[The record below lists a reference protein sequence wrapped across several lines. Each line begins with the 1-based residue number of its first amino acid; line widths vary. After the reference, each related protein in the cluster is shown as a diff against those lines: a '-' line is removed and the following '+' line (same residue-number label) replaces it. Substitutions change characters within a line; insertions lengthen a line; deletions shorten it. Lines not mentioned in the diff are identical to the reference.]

1 MTPDNITEL
10 IYRYLTGKA
19 TDKEISIIADYLHD
33 FPEERDSFA
42 ETALIYSCMKTLGS
56 RDIGTM
62 QDRMLARLNA
72 RIDAGDDVTA
82 TGHEPGMDAAGAEGQ
97 TAGAVLTSGQKA
109 AHEPGHRKR
118 DRHGKNVFLRTIS
131 SAAAVAAVIASIF
144 TITLLTEDKED
155 ILYTNTGTSCRQ
167 IVLPDSS
174 SVLLQ
179 PGAGLTWKASRKK
192 DSRISELHG
201 SAYFD
206 VRPCAESPF
215 AVRTE
220 KLTVK
225 VTGTTFAIEENP
237 EDRTVSVILETGAV
251 TVQNPD
257 GVGLVRLVPGQKAV
271 MHTDSEDIT
280 VEETNSYAYMI
291 RHYNRV
297 SLHLVTIEEILS
309 NISSTYGVRIEADIQ
324 DSQRDKLYN
333 INYDRTDTVEEVIAI
348 IESLTGA
355 ELEIIDGTP
364 GHGDAIE

>member
-1 MTPDNITEL
+1 M
-10 IYRYLTGKA
+10 
-19 TDKEISIIADYLHD
+19 
-33 FPEERDSFA
+33 
-42 ETALIYSCMKTLGS
+42 
-56 RDIGTM
+56 
-62 QDRMLARLNA
+62 
-72 RIDAGDDVTA
+72 
-82 TGHEPGMDAAGAEGQ
+82 
-97 TAGAVLTSGQKA
+97 
-109 AHEPGHRKR
+109 
-118 DRHGKNVFLRTIS
+118 
-131 SAAAVAAVIASIF
+131 
-144 TITLLTEDKED
+144 
-155 ILYTNTGTSCRQ
+155 
-167 IVLPDSS
+167 
-174 SVLLQ
+174 LQ

-271 MHTDSEDIT
+271 MHMDSEDIT

-364 GHGDAIE
+364 GNGDAIE